1 MEKPF
6 RFVFASLLLIVLL
19 ALGTLMAVSQAFD
32 GGLAALLT
40 QANTTG
46 QSIEAKPAVDIRNNS
61 ETQSSGGAQ
70 SEAPAQ
76 APQQGVIDA
85 RSVVKSVGP
94 AVVTVINNV
103 GASQERSFGMGSPTA
118 LGTGVIIDNR
128 GYIVTNNHVIENQQ
142 SLEVIFS
149 DGKRASA
156 TLVGA
161 DPFSDL
167 AVVKVDGTVPAVARF
182 GDSDKLEPG
191 EPVVAIGS
199 ALGDFKNTVTV
210 GVVSGLHRDL
220 EESGATALQDLIQTD
235 AAINHGNSGGPLLN
249 LAGAVVGINTAVVRG
264 AGLGDVAEGLGFA
277 IPSNTVERVAEQ
289 LIDDGSV
296 SRPFLGVSYMEITP
310 QIKSYYEL
318 SQDEGIFVTEV
329 VAGSPAAKAGIVAN
343 SIITRFDG
351 VELGGDTSLVELL
364 MQHEI
369 GDSVKVTV
377 VPPDTT
383 QENEVTV
390 VLGER
395 PSDQ

>member
-1 MEKPF
+1 
-6 RFVFASLLLIVLL
+6 VV
-19 ALGTLMAVSQAFD
+19 GQAFD
-32 GGLAALLT
+32 GGLAALLSK
-40 QANTTG
+40 ANTTG
-46 QSIEAKPAVDIRNNS
+46 QTIEARPAVDLRTNS
-61 ETQSSGGAQ
+61 ETQSAGGPQ
-70 SEAPAQ
+70 STAPAP
-76 APQQGVIDA
+76 APQQGIIDA

-103 GASQERSFGMGSPTA
+103 DASQRRSFGLGNPTA

-128 GYIVTNNHVIENQQ
+128 GYIVTNNHVIANQQ

-149 DGKRASA
+149 DGKRAAA

-167 AVVKVDGTVPAVARF
+167 AVVKVDGTVPATARF

-220 EESGATALQDLIQTD
+220 DESGATALHDLIQTD

-249 LAGAVVGINTAVVRG
+249 LAGEVVGINTAVVRG
-264 AGLGDVAEGLGFA
+264 SEIGDVAEGLGFA
-277 IPSNTVERVAEQ
+277 IPSNSVRQVADQ
-289 LIDDGSV
+289 LIRTGAV
-296 SRPFLGVSYMEITP
+296 SRPFLGISYMEITP

-318 SQDEGIFVTEV
+318 SRDQGLYATEV
-329 VAGSPAAKAGIVAN
+329 VAGSPAAKAGITAN

-351 VELGGDTSLVELL
+351 VELGGDVSLVELL
-364 MQHEI
+364 MKHRI

-377 VPPDTT
+377 VPPGAT

-390 VLGER
+390 VLGQR

>member
-6 RFVFASLLLIVLL
+6 RLVFASLLLIVLL
-19 ALGTLMAVSQAFD
+19 ALGTLLAVSQAFD

-46 QSIEAKPAVDIRNNS
+46 QTIEAKPAVDIRTNS
-61 ETQSSGGAQ
+61 ETQVSGNTQ
-70 SEAPAQ
+70 TEAPAQ
-76 APQQGVIDA
+76 STQQGIIDA

-103 GASQERSFGMGSPTA
+103 DASQERSLGMGSPTA

-167 AVVKVDGTVPAVARF
+167 AVVKVDGSVPAVASF

-220 EESGATALQDLIQTD
+220 EDSGATALQDLIQTD

-249 LAGAVVGINTAVVRG
+249 MAGEVVGINTAVVRG
-264 AGLGDVAEGLGFA
+264 GGLGDVAEGLGFS
-277 IPSNTVERVAEQ
+277 IPSNTVDRVADQ
-289 LIDDGSV
+289 LIEDGSV

-329 VAGSPAAKAGIVAN
+329 VPGSPAAKAGIEAN

-351 VELGGDTSLVELL
+351 VELGDDTSLVELL

-377 VPPDTT
+377 VPPGTT
-383 QENEVTV
+383 EENEVTV

-395 PSDQ
+395 PSGQ